1 MFTAD
6 KVKPIVIAIDT
17 IVNMKTIH
25 VNESGLND
33 THAVI
38 GALGEANVPE
48 AEIPATIKQK
58 QIGAAIPAEAARRRS
73 AAHGRMELESLTVN
87 HARAFDGDIGG
98 IDGKEQSPIAIL

>member
-1 MFTAD
+1 MFAAD
-6 KVKPIVIAIDT
+6 EVKSVVIAIDA
-17 IVNMKTIH
+17 IGNMKTIH
-25 VNESGLND
+25 VNETGLD
-33 THAVI
+33 DAHTVI
-38 GALGEANVPE
+38 GAFREANVPE

-73 AAHGRMELESLTVN
+73 AANGRMELESLTVN